1 MLQNLIEIFRIGELL
16 PQKRFPINS
25 DNRKLRNASNHIYRH
40 IVKLF
45 VGFLSHVLSTL
56 IRRIV
61 LNAQGIR
68 SFIYSMDNMRAIR
81 IHHEPCFLRERD
93 GLSTDRICFQVS
105 NSSECVRA
113 LLRTLSTLMHLHLN
127 YILCRSCG
135 MFNHQR
141 MYSLLY
147 QRPSKATLRPEI
159 RWASFSISLLLR
171 VAATASK
178 PLSNAQIQGLFLL
191 PSHIG
196 MYKSTFRL
204 L

>member
-16 PQKRFPINS
+16 PQKRFPINPN
-25 DNRKLRNASNHIYRH
+25 NRKLRNASDHIYRH

-45 VGFLSHVLSTL
+45 VGFLSHVLSTP

-61 LNAQGIR
+61 LNAHGIC
-68 SFIYSMDNMRAIR
+68 SFICSMDNMRAIR

-113 LLRTLSTLMHLHLN
+113 LSRTLSTLMHLHLD
-127 YILCRSCG
+127 YILYHSCG
-135 MFNHQR
+135 MFNRQR

-147 QRPSKATLRPEI
+147 QP
-159 RWASFSISLLLR
+159 
-171 VAATASK
+171 
-178 PLSNAQIQGLFLL
+178 IQGYVYVLKCGGPLF
-191 PSHIG
+191 
-196 MYKSTFRL
+196 STSSSNSFQAS
-204 L
+204 

>member
-1 MLQNLIEIFRIGELL
+1 MLWTMLQNLIEIFRIGELL

-113 LLRTLSTLMHLHLN
+113 PSRTLSTLSTLMHLHLD
-127 YILCRSCG
+127 YILCHSCG
-135 MFNHQR
+135 MFNRQR

-147 QRPSKATLRPEI
+147 QRPSKATFT
-159 RWASFSISLLLR
+159 S
-171 VAATASK
+171 
-178 PLSNAQIQGLFLL
+178 
-191 PSHIG
+191 
-196 MYKSTFRL
+196 
-204 L
+204 

>member
-1 MLQNLIEIFRIGELL
+1 MIQNLIEIFRIGELL

-93 GLSTDRICFQVS
+93 GLSTDRACIK
-105 NSSECVRA
+105 SSSLLKQIRA
-113 LLRTLSTLMHLHLN
+113 LFSRIFTHLHA
-127 YILCRSCG
+127 RR
-135 MFNHQR
+135 FQ
-141 MYSLLY
+141 
-147 QRPSKATLRPEI
+147 
-159 RWASFSISLLLR
+159 
-171 VAATASK
+171 
-178 PLSNAQIQGLFLL
+178 
-191 PSHIG
+191 SHILHAHAG
-196 MYKSTFRL
+196 WVQRNRQGNQRCSMKL
-204 L
+204 LGSKTPNKVWNRGISKMQSRRQKPNRVVIPS

>member
-93 GLSTDRICFQVS
+93 GLSTDRACIK
-105 NSSECVRA
+105 SSSLLKQIRA
-113 LLRTLSTLMHLHLN
+113 LLSRISSHFRALARTCTHPDSNHILHAHA
-127 YILCRSCG
+127 G
-135 MFNHQR
+135 WVQR
-141 MYSLLY
+141 NRQGNQRCPMKLLG
-147 QRPSKATLRPEI
+147 SKTPNK
-159 RWASFSISLLLR
+159 
-171 VAATASK
+171 V
-178 PLSNAQIQGLFLL
+178 
-191 PSHIG
+191 
-196 MYKSTFRL
+196 
-204 L
+204 

>member
-93 GLSTDRICFQVS
+93 GLSTDRDCIKAAACQSRFEHFSRAFSRTCTHADS
-105 NSSECVRA
+105 NHIYF
-113 LLRTLSTLMHLHLN
+113 TLM
-127 YILCRSCG
+127 RDE
-135 MFNHQR
+135 FNVIA
-141 MYSLLY
+141 
-147 QRPSKATLRPEI
+147 KEI
-159 RWASFSISLLLR
+159 NDA
-171 VAATASK
+171 
-178 PLSNAQIQGLFLL
+178 P
-191 PSHIG
+191 
-196 MYKSTFRL
+196 
-204 L
+204 